1 MTSAI
6 RAAMSFGLMAR
17 LLIPA
22 TAFAAP
28 AVPAAPSPGTG
39 KTQITWYGNA
49 AFRITTPSG
58 HVLLIDPWI
67 TNARNPSG
75 KADLAALD
83 KVDLILI
90 SHAHFDHVGD
100 AVEIAKKTG
109 ARLVSN
115 YDLGS
120 ALVAYAGYPAKD
132 VSVESQGNYG
142 GTFTFFGGEVRI
154 TLIPAVHS
162 STLEVPRGENAPP
175 AVEDGGAPS
184 GFLISIRGGPT
195 IYHTGD
201 TDVFGDMKL
210 IPMHHHVDV
219 MLACIGDHFTMGP
232 EGAALAVQLVQP
244 DVVIPMHFKGL
255 PGFTGT
261 PEAFRAALE
270 KRHSKARMLELSVH
284 QTVEF

>member
-6 RAAMSFGLMAR
+6 RAATRAGLIAC
-17 LLIPA
+17 LFSLT

-28 AVPAAPSPGTG
+28 ASATG

-49 AFRITTPSG
+49 AFKVTTPAG

-67 TNARNPSG
+67 TNPRNTNG
-75 KADLAALD
+75 DADLAALN

-90 SHAHFDHVGD
+90 SHGHFDHVGN
-100 AVEIAKKTG
+100 AVAIAKRTG
-109 ARLVSN
+109 AKLVST

-132 VSVESQGNYG
+132 AGVEGQGNFG
-142 GTFTFFGGEVRI
+142 GELTFFGGEVRI
-154 TLIPAVHS
+154 TLVPAVHS
-162 STLEVPRGENAPP
+162 SAVFVPKGDSAPP
-175 AVEDGGAPS
+175 DVAFGGNPS
-184 GFLISIRGGPT
+184 GFLITIRGGPT

-210 IPMHHHVDV
+210 IPMRHHVNV
-219 MLACIGDHFTMGP
+219 MLTCIGDHFTMGP
-232 EGAALAVQLVQP
+232 DGAALAVQLVQP
-244 DVVIPMHFKGL
+244 DVVIPMHYKGL

-261 PEAFRAALE
+261 VEAFRAALE
-270 KRHSKARMLELSVH
+270 KHPSKARMMALAVH

>member
-1 MTSAI
+1 MTKAL
-6 RAAMSFGLMAR
+6 RAVLYSGLIASLTM
-17 LLIPA
+17 
-22 TAFAAP
+22 
-28 AVPAAPSPGTG
+28 PAAAFTQALPHSG
-39 KTQITWYGNA
+39 KTQVTWYGNA
-49 AFRITTPSG
+49 AFRITTPAG

-67 TNARNPSG
+67 TNARNKNG
-75 KADLAALD
+75 KADLDSLD

-90 SHAHFDHVGD
+90 SHAHFDHVGN
-100 AVEIAKKTG
+100 AVEIARRTG
-109 ARLVSN
+109 ARLVST

-132 VSVESQGNYG
+132 VSVESQGAFG
-142 GTFTFFGGEVRI
+142 GELSFFDGEVRI
-154 TLIPAVHS
+154 TLVPAVHTS
-162 STLEVPRGENAPP
+162 GLEVPRGKNTPP
-175 AVEDGGAPS
+175 AVEYGGNPS
-184 GFLISIRGGPT
+184 GFLITVRGGPT

-210 IPMHHHVDV
+210 IPLHHHVDV

-232 EGAALAVQLVQP
+232 EGAALAVELVQP

-270 KRHSKARMLELSVH
+270 RRHSKARVMELAVH

>member
-1 MTSAI
+1 M
-6 RAAMSFGLMAR
+6 
-17 LLIPA
+17 PA
-22 TAFAAP
+22 TAFA
-28 AVPAAPSPGTG
+28 VPLHDAG

-49 AFRITTPSG
+49 AFKITTPAG

-67 TNARNPSG
+67 TNTRNENG

-100 AVEIAKKTG
+100 AVAIAKKTG

-120 ALVAYAGYPAKD
+120 ALVAYAGYPAED

-142 GTFTFFGGEVRI
+142 GEMSFFGGEVRI
-154 TLIPAVHS
+154 TLVPAVHS
-162 STLEVPRGENAPP
+162 SVVEVPRGENAPP
-175 AVEDGGAPS
+175 AVEYGGAPS
-184 GFLISIRGGPT
+184 GFLITVRGGPT

-210 IPMHHHVDV
+210 IPMRHHVDV

-232 EGAALAVQLVQP
+232 EGAALAVQLVEP
-244 DVVIPMHFKGL
+244 DIVIPMHYKGL

-270 KRHSKARMLELSVH
+270 KHHSKTRMMALAVH

>member
-1 MTSAI
+1 MMKAL
-6 RAAMSFGLMAR
+6 RAALYCGLIASF
-17 LLIPA
+17 ITPA
-22 TAFAAP
+22 TAFAQSLP
-28 AVPAAPSPGTG
+28 DSG

-49 AFRITTPSG
+49 AFKITTPAG
-58 HVLLIDPWI
+58 HVLLVDPWI
-67 TNARNPSG
+67 TNNRNENG

-90 SHAHFDHVGD
+90 SHAHFDHVGN
-100 AVEIAKKTG
+100 AVAIARRTG
-109 ARLVSN
+109 ARLVST

-132 VSVESQGNYG
+132 VSVESQGTFG
-142 GTFTFFGGEVRI
+142 GELSFFDGEVRI
-154 TLIPAVHS
+154 TLVPAVHTS
-162 STLEVPRGENAPP
+162 GLEVPRGDNTPP
-175 AVEDGGAPS
+175 AVEYGGNPS
-184 GFLISIRGGPT
+184 GFLITVRGGPT

-210 IPMHHHVDV
+210 IPLHHHVDV

-232 EGAALAVQLVQP
+232 EGAALAVELVQP

-261 PEAFRAALE
+261 PEAFRAALQ
-270 KRHSKARMLELSVH
+270 KRHSKARMMLLAVH

>member
-1 MTSAI
+1 MTRML
-6 RAAMSFGLMAR
+6 RAAIGSGLITCLFMPTA
-17 LLIPA
+17 
-22 TAFAAP
+22 AFAA
-28 AVPAAPSPGTG
+28 ASPGNG

-49 AFRITTPSG
+49 AFKVTTPAG

-67 TNARNPSG
+67 TNPRNTTG

-90 SHAHFDHVGD
+90 SHGHADHIGD
-100 AVEIAKKTG
+100 AVAIAKRTG
-109 ARLVSN
+109 ARLVSTH
-115 YDLGS
+115 DLGT

-132 VSVESQGNYG
+132 VSIDGQGDFG
-142 GTFTFFGGEVRI
+142 GEFSFFGGEVRI

-162 STLEVPRGENAPP
+162 SGVEVPRGENAPP
-175 AVEDGGAPS
+175 AVEYGGNPS
-184 GFLISIRGGPT
+184 GFLITVRGGPT

-201 TDVFGDMKL
+201 TDVYGDMKL

-219 MLACIGDHFTMGP
+219 MLTCIGNHFTMGP
-232 EGAALAVQLVQP
+232 DGAALAVQLVRP

-270 KRHSKARMLELSVH
+270 KHHAKARLMVLSVH

>member
-1 MTSAI
+1 MTTAL
-6 RAAMSFGLMAR
+6 RAALYCGLIASS
-17 LLIPA
+17 ITPS
-22 TAFAAP
+22 TAFAQP
-28 AVPAAPSPGTG
+28 LPDSG

-49 AFRITTPSG
+49 AFKITTPAG

-67 TNARNPSG
+67 TNARNKNG

-90 SHAHFDHVGD
+90 SHAHFDHVGN
-100 AVEIAKKTG
+100 AVAIAKRTG
-109 ARLVSN
+109 ARLVST

-132 VSVESQGNYG
+132 VSVESQGAFG
-142 GTFTFFGGEVRI
+142 GEMSFFDGEVRI
-154 TLIPAVHS
+154 TLVPAVHTS
-162 STLEVPRGENAPP
+162 GLEVSRGENTPP
-175 AVEDGGAPS
+175 AVEYGGNPS
-184 GFLISIRGGPT
+184 GFLITVRGGPT

-210 IPMHHHVDV
+210 IPLHHHVDV

-232 EGAALAVQLVQP
+232 EGAALAVELVQP

-261 PEAFRAALE
+261 PEEFRTALE
-270 KRHSKARMLELSVH
+270 KRHSKARMMLLAVH